1 MTTVSTKIMI
11 FYRIF
16 VKRINNTNT
25 AMTLIIIIAIVV
37 LLVLWVISVQNKL
50 VKLDEFANNALKQ
63 INVQQMTRYDSLRT
77 MINSAREYAKDVE
90 SKTIIDAI
98 EARRP
103 VQSANP
109 TTEQINENE
118 ALLGQA
124 IRNFNVV
131 VEKYPELKSL
141 ELYKNAQ
148 DEYAKNEEQVRMSRM
163 TFNDSVTKFNMQTRM
178 FPGSVVAKML
188 GFATKQYLEEDKSKA
203 DIPDIFPDKN
213 TSVEKQ

>member
-1 MTTVSTKIMI
+1 MI
-11 FYRIF
+11 FYCIF
-16 VKRINNTNT
+16 VKINNLKTT
-25 AMTLIIIIAIVV
+25 SMTLAIIIAVVV

-63 INVQQMTRYDSLRT
+63 INVQQMSRYDALMT
-77 MINSAREYAKDVE
+77 MVKTAREYAKDVE

-118 ALLGQA
+118 AMLGQA

-131 VEKYPELKSL
+131 LEKYPELKSIS
-141 ELYKNAQ
+141 LYDNAQ
-148 DEYAKNEEQVRMSRM
+148 QEYRKNEDQVRMARM

-178 FPGSVVAKML
+178 FPGSIIAGML
-188 GFATKQYLEEDKSKA
+188 GFAPKQYLEEDKSKA
-203 DIPDIFPDKN
+203 DVPLDELFP
-213 TSVEKQ
+213 EK

>member
-1 MTTVSTKIMI
+1 MI

-16 VKRINNTNT
+16 VKINNLKTT
-25 AMTLIIIIAIVV
+25 SMTLAIIIAVVV

-63 INVQQMTRYDSLRT
+63 INVQQMSRYDALMT
-77 MINSAREYAKDVE
+77 MVKTAREYAKDVE

-118 ALLGQA
+118 AMLGQA

-131 VEKYPELKSL
+131 LEKYPELKSIS
-141 ELYKNAQ
+141 LYDNAQ
-148 DEYAKNEEQVRMSRM
+148 QEYRKNEDQVRMARM

-178 FPGSVVAKML
+178 FPGSIIAGML
-188 GFATKQYLEEDKSKA
+188 GFAPKQYLEEDKSKA
-203 DIPDIFPDKN
+203 DVPLDELFP
-213 TSVEKQ
+213 EK

>member
-1 MTTVSTKIMI
+1 MVT
-11 FYRIF
+11 
-16 VKRINNTNT
+16 
-25 AMTLIIIIAIVV
+25 IIIIAIVV

-63 INVQQMTRYDSLRT
+63 INVQQMTRFDSLRT
-77 MINSAREYAKDVE
+77 MINAAREYAKDVE

-109 TTEQINENE
+109 TPEQINENE

-131 VEKYPELKSL
+131 AERYPELKSM

-148 DEYAKNEEQVRMSRM
+148 DEYSKNEDQVRMSRM
-163 TFNDSVTKFNMQTRM
+163 TFNDAVTKFNMQTRM
-178 FPGSVVAKML
+178 FPGSVVARML
-188 GFATKQYLEEDKSKA
+188 GFAPKQYLEEDKSKA
-203 DIPDIFPDKN
+203 DIPDIFPDK
-213 TSVEKQ
+213 Q

>member
-1 MTTVSTKIMI
+1 
-11 FYRIF
+11 
-16 VKRINNTNT
+16 
-25 AMTLIIIIAIVV
+25 MTLIIIIAIVV

-63 INVQQMTRYDSLRT
+63 INVQQMSRYDSLRT
-77 MINSAREYAKDVE
+77 MVNTAREYAKDVE

-109 TTEQINENE
+109 TAEQINENE

-141 ELYKNAQ
+141 DLYKNAQ
-148 DEYAKNEEQVRMSRM
+148 EEYAKNEDQVRMARM
-163 TFNDSVTKFNMQTRM
+163 TFNDCVTKFNMQTRM
-178 FPGSVVAKML
+178 FPGSVIARML
-188 GFATKQYLEEDKSKA
+188 GFAPKEYLAEDKSKA
-203 DIPDIFPDKN
+203 DIPDIFPDKT

>member
-1 MTTVSTKIMI
+1 MI
-11 FYRIF
+11 FYCIF
-16 VKRINNTNT
+16 VKINNLKTT
-25 AMTLIIIIAIVV
+25 SMTLAIIIAVVV

-63 INVQQMTRYDSLRT
+63 INVQQKSRYDALMT
-77 MINSAREYAKDVE
+77 MVKTAREYAKDVE

-118 ALLGQA
+118 AMLGQA

-131 VEKYPELKSL
+131 LERYPELKSIS
-141 ELYKNAQ
+141 LYDNAQ
-148 DEYAKNEEQVRMSRM
+148 QEYRKNEDQVRMARM

-178 FPGSVVAKML
+178 FPGSIIAGML
-188 GFATKQYLEEDKSKA
+188 GFAPKQYLEEDKSKA
-203 DIPDIFPDKN
+203 DVTLDELFP
-213 TSVEKQ
+213 EK

>member
-1 MTTVSTKIMI
+1 MI
-11 FYRIF
+11 FYCIF
-16 VKRINNTNT
+16 VKINNLKTT
-25 AMTLIIIIAIVV
+25 SMTLAIIIAVVV

-63 INVQQMTRYDSLRT
+63 INVQQMSRYDALMT
-77 MINSAREYAKDVE
+77 MVKTAREYAKDVE

-118 ALLGQA
+118 AMLGQA

-131 VEKYPELKSL
+131 LERYPELKSIS
-141 ELYKNAQ
+141 LYDNAQ
-148 DEYAKNEEQVRMSRM
+148 QEYRKNEDQVRMARM

-178 FPGSVVAKML
+178 FPGSIIAGML
-188 GFATKQYLEEDKSKA
+188 GFAPKQYLEEDKSKA
-203 DIPDIFPDKN
+203 DVPLDELFP
-213 TSVEKQ
+213 EK

>member
-1 MTTVSTKIMI
+1 
-11 FYRIF
+11 
-16 VKRINNTNT
+16 
-25 AMTLIIIIAIVV
+25 MTLIIIIAVVV

-63 INVQQMTRYDSLRT
+63 INVQQMSRYDSLRT

-103 VQSANP
+103 TQSANP
-109 TTEQINENE
+109 TPAEINENE
-118 ALLGQA
+118 ALLTQA

-131 VEKYPELKSL
+131 VEKYPELKSMA
-141 ELYKNAQ
+141 LYQNAQ
-148 DEYAKNEEQVRMSRM
+148 EDYRNNENQVRVSRM

-188 GFATKQYLEEDKSKA
+188 GFAPKEYLEEDKSKA
-203 DIPDIFPDKN
+203 DIPDIFPDPA
-213 TSVEKQ
+213 KQ

>member
-1 MTTVSTKIMI
+1 MVT
-11 FYRIF
+11 
-16 VKRINNTNT
+16 
-25 AMTLIIIIAIVV
+25 IIIIAIVV

-50 VKLDEFANNALKQ
+50 VKLDEFTNNALKQ

-90 SKTIIDAI
+90 SKTIIEAI

-109 TTEQINENE
+109 TTEEINQNE
-118 ALLGQA
+118 TLLGQA
-124 IRNFNVV
+124 MQSFNLV
-131 VEKYPELKSL
+131 VERYPELKSMD
-141 ELYKNAQ
+141 LYKNAQ
-148 DEYAKNEEQVRMSRM
+148 AEYSKNEDQVRVSRM

-188 GFATKQYLEEDKSKA
+188 GFAPKQYLEEDKSKV
-203 DIPDIFPDKN
+203 DIPDIFPDK
-213 TSVEKQ
+213 Q

>member
-1 MTTVSTKIMI
+1 MI

-16 VKRINNTNT
+16 VKRIINNNTS
-25 AMTLIIIIAIVV
+25 MTLIIIIAIVV

-77 MINSAREYAKDVE
+77 MVNTAREYAKDVE

-148 DEYAKNEEQVRMSRM
+148 DEYAKNEDQVRMSRM
-163 TFNDSVTKFNMQTRM
+163 TFNDCVTKFNMQTRM
-178 FPGSVVAKML
+178 FPGSVVARML
-188 GFATKQYLEEDKSKA
+188 GFAPKQYLEEDKSKA

>member
-1 MTTVSTKIMI
+1 MTKTMVT
-11 FYRIF
+11 
-16 VKRINNTNT
+16 
-25 AMTLIIIIAIVV
+25 IIIIAIVV

-63 INVQQMTRYDSLRT
+63 INVQQMTRFDSLRT
-77 MINSAREYAKDVE
+77 MINAAREYAKDVE

-109 TTEQINENE
+109 TPEQINENE

-131 VEKYPELKSL
+131 AERYPELKSM

-148 DEYAKNEEQVRMSRM
+148 DEYSKNEDQVRISRM
-163 TFNDSVTKFNMQTRM
+163 TFNDAVTKFNMQTRM
-178 FPGSVVAKML
+178 FPGSVVARML
-188 GFATKQYLEEDKSKA
+188 GFAPKQYLEEDKSKS
-203 DIPDIFPDKN
+203 DIPDIFP
-213 TSVEKQ
+213 EKQ

>member
-1 MTTVSTKIMI
+1 
-11 FYRIF
+11 
-16 VKRINNTNT
+16 
-25 AMTLIIIIAIVV
+25 MTLIIIIAIVV

-77 MINSAREYAKDVE
+77 MVNTAREYAKDVE

-148 DEYAKNEEQVRMSRM
+148 DEYAKNEDQVRMSRM

-178 FPGSVVAKML
+178 FPGSVVARML
-188 GFATKQYLEEDKSKA
+188 GFAPKQYLEEDKSKA

>member
-1 MTTVSTKIMI
+1 MI

-16 VKRINNTNT
+16 VKRIINNNTS
-25 AMTLIIIIAIVV
+25 MTLIIIIAIVV

-77 MINSAREYAKDVE
+77 MVNTAREYAKDVE

-178 FPGSVVAKML
+178 FPGSVVARML
-188 GFATKQYLEEDKSKA
+188 GFAPKQYLEEDKSKA

>member
-1 MTTVSTKIMI
+1 MI

-16 VKRINNTNT
+16 VKINNLKTT
-25 AMTLIIIIAIVV
+25 SMTLAIIIAVVV

-63 INVQQMTRYDSLRT
+63 INVQQMSRYDALMT
-77 MINSAREYAKDVE
+77 MVKTAREYAKDVE

-118 ALLGQA
+118 AMLGQA

-131 VEKYPELKSL
+131 LERYPELKSIS
-141 ELYKNAQ
+141 LYDNAQ
-148 DEYAKNEEQVRMSRM
+148 QEYRKNEDQVRMARM

-178 FPGSVVAKML
+178 FPGSIIAGML
-188 GFATKQYLEEDKSKA
+188 GFAPKQYLEEDKSKA
-203 DIPDIFPDKN
+203 DVPLDELFP
-213 TSVEKQ
+213 EK

>member
-1 MTTVSTKIMI
+1 MTKTMVT
-11 FYRIF
+11 
-16 VKRINNTNT
+16 
-25 AMTLIIIIAIVV
+25 IIIIAIVV

-63 INVQQMTRYDSLRT
+63 INVQQMTRFDSLRT
-77 MINSAREYAKDVE
+77 MINAAREYAKDVE

-109 TTEQINENE
+109 TPEQINENE

-131 VEKYPELKSL
+131 AERYPELKSM

-148 DEYAKNEEQVRMSRM
+148 DEYSKNEDQVRISRM
-163 TFNDSVTKFNMQTRM
+163 TFNDAVTKFNMQTRM
-178 FPGSVVAKML
+178 FPGSVVARML
-188 GFATKQYLEEDKSKA
+188 GFAPKQYLEEDKSKA
-203 DIPDIFPDKN
+203 DIPDIFP
-213 TSVEKQ
+213 EKQ

>member
-1 MTTVSTKIMI
+1 
-11 FYRIF
+11 
-16 VKRINNTNT
+16 
-25 AMTLIIIIAIVV
+25 MTLIIIIAIVV

-77 MINSAREYAKDVE
+77 MVNTAREYAKDVE

-148 DEYAKNEEQVRMSRM
+148 DEYAKNEDQVRMSRM
-163 TFNDSVTKFNMQTRM
+163 TFNDCVTKFNMQTRM
-178 FPGSVVAKML
+178 FPGSVVARML
-188 GFATKQYLEEDKSKA
+188 GFAPKQYLEEDKSKA

>member
-1 MTTVSTKIMI
+1 MTKTMVT
-11 FYRIF
+11 
-16 VKRINNTNT
+16 
-25 AMTLIIIIAIVV
+25 IIIIAIVV

-63 INVQQMTRYDSLRT
+63 INVQQMTRFDSLRT
-77 MINSAREYAKDVE
+77 MINAAREYAKDVE

-109 TTEQINENE
+109 TPEQINENE

-131 VEKYPELKSL
+131 AERYPELKSM

-148 DEYAKNEEQVRMSRM
+148 DEYSKNEDQVRMARM

-178 FPGSVVAKML
+178 FPGSIIAGML
-188 GFATKQYLEEDKSKA
+188 GFAPKQYLEEDKSKA
-203 DIPDIFPDKN
+203 DVPLDELFP
-213 TSVEKQ
+213 EK